1 MNDDMPWV
9 NLTQEEVEELRSKKQ
24 ELTQYGKEKIRELMN
39 DGKLRFY
46 DKGKE
51 VLTIDDSS
59 WGKTQTPEMKLEVK
73 EMMHEDIPWT
83 QYSID
88 DAERMKHPEQ
98 NPDEIV
104 LEDVK
109 MFHLESMNE
118 RSLWVGVYTQ
128 DGKIYHLNIS
138 AVGDK
143 LSYWWSDETCD

>member
-24 ELTQYGKEKIRELMN
+24 ELTQYGKDKIRELMTH
-39 DGKLRFY
+39 
-46 DKGKE
+46 E
-51 VLTIDDSS
+51 
-59 WGKTQTPEMKLEVK
+59 EMLEEAAQRETENNKIV
-73 EMMHEDIPWT
+73 MHEDIPWT

-118 RSLWVGVYTQ
+118 RSLWIGVYTQ

>member
-24 ELTQYGKEKIRELMN
+24 ELTQYGKEKIRELLTHEEMLEEAA
-39 DGKLRFY
+39 KR
-46 DKGKE
+46 E
-51 VLTIDDSS
+51 V
-59 WGKTQTPEMKLEVK
+59 E
-73 EMMHEDIPWT
+73 
-83 QYSID
+83 
-88 DAERMKHPEQ
+88 MKHPEQ

-104 LEDVK
+104 LKDVE

-143 LSYWWSDETCD
+143 LSYWWSDETLD

>member
-1 MNDDMPWV
+1 MTNSWSLLYDELYDM
-9 NLTQEEVEELRSKKQ
+9 NLTDEEVQELRSKKQ
-24 ELTQYGKEKIRELMN
+24 ELTQYGKEKIRELM
-39 DGKLRFY
+39 
-46 DKGKE
+46 
-51 VLTIDDSS
+51 
-59 WGKTQTPEMKLEVK
+59 
-73 EMMHEDIPWT
+73 MHEDIPWT
-83 QYSID
+83 QYSKD
-88 DAERMKHPEQ
+88 DAERIKSPEQ

>member
-24 ELTQYGKEKIRELMN
+24 ELTQYGKDKIRQLMN
-39 DGKLRFY
+39 HEEMLEEAAKR
-46 DKGKE
+46 E
-51 VLTIDDSS
+51 VEIKS
-59 WGKTQTPEMKLEVK
+59 
-73 EMMHEDIPWT
+73 
-83 QYSID
+83 
-88 DAERMKHPEQ
+88 PEQ

-143 LSYWWSDETCD
+143 LSYWWSDETV